1 LFDINFSVDLFREK
15 VIYYW
20 KQQARILDLVKDEEK
35 MDHNKSKNER
45 SNRSSKTNKTNKE
58 NRRGQL
64 STILVVVVTAFIT
77 TFTGSALNLSIP
89 SMGAEFHASATAIG
103 WIITG
108 YILASAVFSV
118 PFGRLADLTGRK
130 RILVTGI
137 LIFTL
142 CSGGAMFAS
151 SMVMLLILRV
161 VQGFGAAMIF
171 STNTAVLISAF
182 SPEKRGK
189 VLGYSIASTYIG
201 LSAGPV
207 VGGMMNHYFG
217 WRSIFL
223 LTFLVSAVVFFIAAN
238 KLPAG
243 EAEKNGQTMDILGNL
258 LYISMLALI
267 MFGLSTVSTLV
278 YAKYLMIAGV
288 ILFAIFI
295 VHELRVKA
303 PIVEVRL
310 FAHNIGY
317 SFSNLAAMMNYG
329 ATFALGYL
337 LSIYLQVVKGFDSQ
351 ISGLILIS
359 QPLMMAIL
367 SPYTGRLSDRVS
379 PFKLAS
385 FGMALCALGLFSFI
399 FISEHYSL
407 PLIIVNLI
415 VVGIGFAFFSSPN
428 TNAVMACVEKEDY
441 GVASSILATMRS
453 IGHSTSMAIVT
464 FIVARQMGNITLK
477 EAEPKLLVETMH
489 ISFIVFTC
497 VCAAGIFISLKRKM
511 PAQGT
516 KEGE

>member
-1 LFDINFSVDLFREK
+1 MDKKITADHHADSEK
-15 VIYYW
+15 N
-20 KQQARILDLVKDEEK
+20 Q
-35 MDHNKSKNER
+35 KSI
-45 SNRSSKTNKTNKE
+45 
-58 NRRGQL
+58 QL
-64 STILVVVVTAFIT
+64 STILVVIITAFIT

-89 SMGAEFHASATAIG
+89 SMGSEFHASATAVG
-103 WIITG
+103 WIVTG
-108 YILASAVFSV
+108 YILAAAVLSV

-130 RILVTGI
+130 RILVIGI

-142 CSGGAMFAS
+142 CSGGAAFAR
-151 SMVMLLILRV
+151 SMAVLLFLRV
-161 VQGFGAAMIF
+161 VQGIGAAMIF

-207 VGGMMNHYFG
+207 VGGVLNHYLS
-217 WRSIFL
+217 WRSIFV
-223 LTFLVSAVVFFIAAN
+223 LTFAISAAVFFIAAK

-243 EAEKNGQTMDILGNL
+243 RTDNQGQSMDFLGNI
-258 LYISMLALI
+258 LYVFMLTLI
-267 MFGLSTVSTLV
+267 MFGLSTFSTLA
-278 YAKYLMIAGV
+278 YGKYLILAGI
-288 ILFAIFI
+288 ILFVLF
-295 VHELRVKA
+295 VKHEMKTTS
-303 PIVEVRL
+303 PIIEVRL

-317 SFSNLAAMMNYG
+317 AFSNLAALMNYG
-329 ATFALGYL
+329 ATFALSYL
-337 LSIYLQVVKGFDSQ
+337 LSIYLQVVMGFGSQ

-367 SPYTGRLSDRVS
+367 SPYCGRLSDRVS

-385 FGMALCALGLFSFI
+385 FGMGLCALGLFSFI
-399 FISEHYSL
+399 FISEHYPF

-428 TNAVMACVEKEDY
+428 TNAVMACVEKKDY

-453 IGHSTSMAIVT
+453 IGHSTSMAVVT
-464 FIVARQMGNITLK
+464 FIVAHKMGNTTLA
-477 EAEPKLLVETMH
+477 EAEPKLIVETMH

-497 VCAAGIFISLKRKM
+497 VCAAGIFISLKRK
-511 PAQGT
+511 QQ
-516 KEGE
+516 K